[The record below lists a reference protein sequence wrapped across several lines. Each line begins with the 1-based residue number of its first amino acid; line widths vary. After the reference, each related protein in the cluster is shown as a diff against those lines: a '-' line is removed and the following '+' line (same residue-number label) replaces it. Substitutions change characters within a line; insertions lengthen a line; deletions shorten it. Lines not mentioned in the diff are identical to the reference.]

1 MKNVIFFLL
10 LITAFF
16 LSPSCTKDPV
26 EPQPEWV
33 KYCEN
38 VSGGNL
44 DLKIDGKDWKSGCV
58 QSVYTESIDSSFSQ
72 KTLWVYAY
80 NYGATFLDNSEVEL
94 FYLLYSEITANGN
107 TEISST
113 AVFVDGFYNL
123 IANPNAVFEG
133 KSYASN
139 ESLTDNINITQLTS
153 SLAKGT
159 LNFTLFNEEDSTE
172 DITITGSFSANI
184 EN

>member
-1 MKNVIFFLL
+1 MKRVTFFLL
-10 LITAFF
+10 LTIAFF
-16 LSPSCTKDPV
+16 FSPSCKKDAV

-33 KYCEN
+33 KYCQN

-58 QSVYTESIDSSFSQ
+58 QSVYSESIDSSFSQ
-72 KTLWVYAY
+72 KFLWVYAY
-80 NYGATFLDNSEVEL
+80 NYGATFYDNSEVEF
-94 FYLLYSEITANGN
+94 FYLLYSEITVNGN
-107 TEISST
+107 TEVSSA

-123 IANPNAVFEG
+123 IANPNATFEG
-133 KSYASN
+133 KSYVSN
-139 ESLTDNINITQLTS
+139 ESSTDHINITQLTS

-159 LNFTLFNEEDSTE
+159 LNFTLFNEENSTDE
-172 DITITGSFSANI
+172 IAIAGSFSANI